1 MIVQWVNKWNLG
13 LFNKNLNI
21 KYFSININ
29 NNLDNKDLR
38 FNNTIDCFDKLKAY
52 NQAKNKKK
60 VFFKNIQNYKQ
71 FLINIKKAKLTY
83 NESKIFIRNGI
94 LSSCVISNIVYIIK
108 KRNNPKLINEWFK
121 FFRYSFPISLLL
133 NYLIQIQLKKKYE
146 EQIQKI
152 DDI

>member
-29 NNLDNKDLR
+29 NNLDNKNLR

-52 NQAKNKKK
+52 YQAKNKKK

-94 LSSCVISNIVYIIK
+94 LSSCVISNIVYVIK
-108 KRNNPKLINEWFK
+108 KRNNPKLINDWFK

-146 EQIQKI
+146 DQIQKI

>member
-52 NQAKNKKK
+52 YQAKNKKK

-94 LSSCVISNIVYIIK
+94 LSSCVISNIVYVIKILILLINFTMLIIIQILDMME
-108 KRNNPKLINEWFK
+108 KLIIMNLN
-121 FFRYSFPISLLL
+121 LLL
-133 NYLIQIQLKKKYE
+133 
-146 EQIQKI
+146 
-152 DDI
+152 